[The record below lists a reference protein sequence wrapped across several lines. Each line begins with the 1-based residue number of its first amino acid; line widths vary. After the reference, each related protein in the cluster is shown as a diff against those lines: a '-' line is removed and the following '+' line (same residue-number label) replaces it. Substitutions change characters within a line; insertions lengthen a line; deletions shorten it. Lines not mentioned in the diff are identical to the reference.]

1 MDKILI
7 SRTDGIGDL
16 LLTTPLIKEVK
27 AKYPAVKITVLVS
40 QYANDLLLN
49 NPNVYSTIIYDK
61 KRPDLLL
68 SKLKTEKFD
77 TVIAAYPRPELAW
90 YFFKTG
96 IPQRYG
102 TASRW
107 YSFLYNQKVAM
118 SRKKSEKSEADYN
131 LMTAGKLLDNVTA
144 VKEYYFITE
153 KEKQNGLEYIK
164 QKGIGSGF
172 IIIHPGSK
180 GSAWN
185 LSEVVY
191 SKLADEILED
201 GYHILLTGGKTE
213 KDLLNKIKNNMT
225 QKNNIFI
232 MNEELTMR
240 QFAGV
245 IAQAEVLISSST
257 GPMHIAAALGVKTL
271 SFFPPDTIAS
281 MKPKRWACLGNKQV
295 IIQPK
300 NNNPKPQDMDL
311 IDRKIILSKLKE
323 LINR

>member
-16 LLTTPLIKEVK
+16 LLTTPLIKEIK
-27 AKYPAVKITVLVS
+27 SKYPTAKITVLVS
-40 QYANDLLLN
+40 QYADELLSY
-49 NPNVYSTIIYDK
+49 NPYVDGTIIYDK
-61 KRPDLLL
+61 AQPELLL

-77 TVIAAYPRPELAW
+77 TVIAVYPRLELAW

-107 YSFLYNQKVAM
+107 YSFLYNNKVRM

-131 LMTAGKLLDNVTA
+131 IMTAGKLLDNVTA
-144 VKEYYFITE
+144 GKEYYFITE
-153 KEKQNGLEYIK
+153 KEKQDGLEYIK
-164 QKGIGSGF
+164 QKGIGLGF

-185 LSEVVY
+185 LSEMAY
-191 SKLADEILED
+191 SKLADELLAN
-201 GYHILLTGGKTE
+201 GYYILLTGGKTE
-213 KDLLNKIKNNMT
+213 KDLLNRIKNNMSQT
-225 QKNNIFI
+225 NNVFI
-232 MNEELTMR
+232 MNEDLTMR

-271 SFFPPDTIAS
+271 SFFPPDIISA

-295 IIQPK
+295 IIQPEGNK
-300 NNNPKPQDMDL
+300 PKHTDMDL

-323 LINR
+323 LLKQ